1 MLRGTNPLRPLVLL
15 LLCSLPGSL
24 AAQETPL
31 AAGQTLQGSLAAG
44 DTARYA
50 VESGEEWYVFGE
62 VDQISVDAV
71 VRVVDPAGEQ
81 VARVDVSRRGP
92 DRFSGETREAGR
104 HVIQVIAA
112 EDEGGDFTITLHRLE
127 PLAEDPAELVDQL
140 MSPYYD
146 PGSPGAAVRVWRGGE
161 TLFSRA
167 YGTANLAYGIPF
179 ETDTR
184 TNIGSSSKQ
193 FTAFAVLLEAERGAL
208 SLDDDIREHVPEL
221 PTFDE
226 PITIRHLL
234 THTSGLREI
243 FNLLIMTGRRIDLGD
258 YVDRDEILTVVK
270 NQPKLQNVPGAEF
283 NYNNTAFALAAL
295 IVERTSGMPFHEYM
309 ERNVFEPL
317 GMSGTMVR
325 PHPAAIVP
333 NRSQGYAPGPEGFT
347 EIRDLGAAVGAG
359 GIYATVGDLQTW
371 VENYTNPR
379 VGTRAMI
386 DEMMTPYVLADGDT
400 TDYGYGLFIDE
411 HRGLRRVHHGGADIA
426 HRSMVA
432 YYPEIDAGITTQSN
446 HAGFDSNVAF
456 RIAEAFFEDAM
467 EPEEPSAT
475 ADGTAFD
482 PASYDPEAF
491 DELAGR
497 YALDAA
503 PNVVLTFSREGET
516 LYTQVTG
523 QPRVEIEPTSDTT
536 FSLTVVE
543 ASVAFHRDEDGEV
556 DGVTLTQGGQT
567 QRASRLDGAA
577 ADAWEPDPEE
587 LPGFVG
593 RYFSEEIETF
603 FDVTLEMPR
612 SDRAADAEE
621 DAEGDDEGDDDA
633 SGPHLVLQHRRLDDA
648 TLTPGAEDTFSG
660 GSLTLTFERDRNGA
674 VIGFYMSN
682 GRTRDVRFA
691 KIE

>member
-1 MLRGTNPLRPLVLL
+1 MLQGTKSLRPLVLL
-15 LLCSLPGSL
+15 LLCWLPGHL
-24 AAQETPL
+24 VAQETPL
-31 AAGQTLQGSLAAG
+31 SAGETLQGTLAGG
-44 DTARYA
+44 DTVTYA
-50 VESGEEWYVFGE
+50 VEAGEEWYVFGE

-71 VRVVDPAGEQ
+71 VRVVNPEGEQ
-81 VARVDVSRRGP
+81 VTRVDVTRRGP

-104 HVIQVIAA
+104 HIVQVIAA
-112 EDEGGDFTITLHRLE
+112 DDEGGDFAITLHRLE
-127 PLAEDPAELVDQL
+127 PLAEDPEELVDQL
-140 MSPYYD
+140 MSPYD
-146 PGSPGAAVRVWRGGE
+146 DEGSPGAAVRVWRGGE

-167 YGTANLAYGIPF
+167 YGTANLAYDVPF

-193 FTAFAVLLEAERGAL
+193 FTAFAVMLEAERGAL
-208 SLDDDIREHVPEL
+208 SLDDDLREHVPEL
-221 PTFDE
+221 PAFDE

-258 YVDRDEILTVVK
+258 YVDRDEILAVVQ
-270 NQPKLQNVPGAEF
+270 NQPQLQNVPGAEF

-295 IVERTSGMPFHEYM
+295 IVERTSGMPFYEYM

-333 NRSQGYAPGPEGFT
+333 NRSQGYAPGPEGYT

-371 VENYTNPR
+371 VENYASPE

-400 TDYGYGLFIDE
+400 TGYGYGLFIDE
-411 HRGLRRVHHGGADIA
+411 QRGLRRVHHGGADIA

-446 HAGFDSNVAF
+446 HAGFNSNVAF

-467 EPEEPSAT
+467 EPEEPTATT
-475 ADGTAFD
+475 ADAAFD
-482 PASYDPEAF
+482 PASYEPEDF

-503 PNVVLTFSREGET
+503 PSVVLTFSREEET
-516 LYTQVTG
+516 LYIQVTG

-543 ASVAFHRDEDGEV
+543 ASVGFHRNEDGEV
-556 DGVTLTQGGQT
+556 EGVTLMQGGQN
-567 QRASRLDGAA
+567 QRATRLDGAA
-577 ADAWEPDPEE
+577 AEVWEPHADEFSD
-587 LPGFVG
+587 FVG
-593 RYFSEEIETF
+593 RYFSEELETF
-603 FDVTLEMPR
+603 FDVTLQVPGG
-612 SDRAADAEE
+612 DAEAGATE
-621 DAEGDDEGDDDA
+621 EEGTGDGVEKA
-633 SGPHLVLQHRRLDDA
+633 PYLVLEHRRLDDV
-648 TLTPGAEDTFSG
+648 TLTPDAEDTFSG
-660 GSLTLTFERDRNGA
+660 GSLTLSFERDRNGE

-682 GRTRDVRFA
+682 VRTRDVRFA